1 MENLS
6 YDQWAPKEIN
16 DVLEEHARYAP
27 DDSVCPKCTRFLPD
41 HPGLEQILAIRKMK
55 YFDEK
60 TNQTVTPMGGIPYCV
75 CLVNLTTEIVRPRY
89 AE

>member
-1 MENLS
+1 MEKLP
-6 YDQWAPKEIN
+6 YDQWAPKEID

-27 DDSVCPKCTRFLPD
+27 DDSVCPKCTRFLPN

-60 TNQTVTPMGGIPYCV
+60 TNQVVTPVGIPYCNCGV
-75 CLVNLTTEIVRPRY
+75 AQTPEARPRY